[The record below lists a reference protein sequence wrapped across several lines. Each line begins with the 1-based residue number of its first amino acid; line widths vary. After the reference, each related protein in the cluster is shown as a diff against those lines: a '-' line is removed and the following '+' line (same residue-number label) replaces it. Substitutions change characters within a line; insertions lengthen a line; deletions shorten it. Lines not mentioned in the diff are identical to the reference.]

1 MIDTQ
6 KLSDAIMKAADYPA
20 ALKQL
25 SAAWGELLN
34 TVRQLGIPLPPTDG
48 NDTVRAGEYS
58 LMWDIMGGRVS
69 DVRASNAYRADEQA
83 RALIALVPAL
93 IEYLERIAQTARDA
107 TVVADALRQA
117 LADERVQAALAMRA
131 LEKSDK
137 PNS

>member
-6 KLSDAIMKAADYPA
+6 KLSQAIADASAYPA

-25 SAAWGELLN
+25 QTAWAELLR
-34 TVRQLGIPLPPTDG
+34 TISSLGIPIGKIEAEGHRLEY
-48 NDTVRAGEYS
+48 DTS
-58 LMWDIMGGRVS
+58 WGRISRVYAITRS
-69 DVRASNAYRADEQA
+69 DDADSDA

-131 LEKSDK
+131 LEKSGK
-137 PNS
+137 PNNA

>member
-6 KLSDAIMKAADYPA
+6 KLSQAIADASAYPA
-20 ALKQL
+20 ALEQL
-25 SAAWGELLN
+25 RSAWVEILN
-34 TVRQLGIPLPPTDG
+34 AMYSLGIPLPPKNSNG
-48 NDTVRAGEYS
+48 GVEREGRRLEYN
-58 LMWDIMGGRVS
+58 VS
-69 DVRASNAYRADEQA
+69 WGQVSSVYTTSISGSHPDEQA

-131 LEKSDK
+131 LEKI
-137 PNS
+137 